1 MRNFKKQ
8 TGFHRIL
15 NSRPVLGLFFL
26 FLIFFAW
33 GVFRFFGKMNIT
45 LENKRNAENKLMDL
59 QKQKDKLSA
68 SISDLKTENGVEE
81 NIREKFG
88 LVKEGENVIIVVD
101 DKNKIPTPETKTS
114 TFFSSIRN
122 WFK

>member
-1 MRNFKKQ
+1 
-8 TGFHRIL
+8 
-15 NSRPVLGLFFL
+15 
-26 FLIFFAW
+26 
-33 GVFRFFGKMNIT
+33 
-45 LENKRNAENKLMDL
+45 MDL

-114 TFFSSIRN
+114 TFFSSVRN